1 MTESKTLEIL
11 KQAILL
17 EQRGNAFYQK
27 VAELAENSAVKSF
40 FERMAEEEETHIS
53 ILADQFKSYI
63 KNGIFQPGT
72 FDKNESSQIA
82 SQVLD
87 NEIKDKISAASFEAA
102 AIGAAISMEKKAVDL
117 YSERSASAT
126 DPEEKDLYK
135 WLSNWEKS
143 HLHMLLD
150 IDKALIEKVWSD
162 NHFWP
167 F

>member
-17 EQRGNAFYQK
+17 EQRGKAFYQK
-27 VAELAENSAVKSF
+27 VAEQAESSAVKSF
-40 FERMAEEEETHIS
+40 FERMAEEEETHIR
-53 ILADQFKSYI
+53 ILSDQFKSYA
-63 KNGIFQPGT
+63 KNGSFQPGT

-82 SQVLD
+82 SQILD
-87 NEIKDKISAASFEAA
+87 REIKDKISAASFEAA

-117 YSERSASAT
+117 YSERSDSAA
-126 DPEEKDLYK
+126 DPEEKGLYK
-135 WLSNWEKS
+135 WLSNWEQS
-143 HLHMLLD
+143 HLSMLLD
-150 IDKALIEKVWSD
+150 IDKALLEKVWSD